1 MNYNFRL
8 DGVDKNWVAAGSR
21 RTAGYSNL
29 GPGHYTFHV
38 RAEVGDAAAERAL
51 EFTIR
56 PHFYQTY
63 WFAAALL
70 AAFGA
75 MVWGLW
81 QLRMRTLRMRF
92 RLVLDERARL
102 SRELHDT
109 LAQDFVGLAALLD
122 AISMGWTK
130 EPESAGRKL
139 ELARKM
145 VRHSLT
151 EARRS
156 VMDLRAAVLQGQSL
170 SEALHSAAPMW
181 LAGQATEAR
190 VLVVG
195 DAHALAEE
203 TEQHLLR
210 IAQEAVHNAA
220 RHGHARTVNLE
231 LDYGERE
238 IVLAIHDDGLGFD
251 AEHAFDPW
259 AATSASSACR
269 SAPSGLA
276 RS

>member
-1 MNYNFRL
+1 M
-8 DGVDKNWVAAGSR
+8 
-21 RTAGYSNL
+21 
-29 GPGHYTFHV
+29 
-38 RAEVGDAAAERAL
+38 

-156 VMDLRAAVLQGQSL
+156 VMDLRAAVLQGQNL

-195 DAHALAEE
+195 DAHALAG
-203 TEQHLLR
+203 R
-210 IAQEAVHNAA
+210 PSSICC
-220 RHGHARTVNLE
+220 
-231 LDYGERE
+231 
-238 IVLAIHDDGLGFD
+238 
-251 AEHAFDPW
+251 
-259 AATSASSACR
+259 ASRRRRCTTR
-269 SAPSGLA
+269 RGMGT
-276 RS
+276 RGR